1 MSLFQLCKA
10 IFDFP
15 VEEYF
20 VLDQYKKAY
29 LILTHFL
36 VTVQCE
42 KFGN

>member
-10 IFDFP
+10 VFDFP

-20 VLDQYKKAY
+20 VLDQHKAY